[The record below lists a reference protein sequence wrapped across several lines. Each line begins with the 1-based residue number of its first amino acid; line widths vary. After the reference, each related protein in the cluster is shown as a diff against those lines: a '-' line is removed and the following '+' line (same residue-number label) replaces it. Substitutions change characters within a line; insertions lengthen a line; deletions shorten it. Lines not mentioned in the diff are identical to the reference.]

1 MRDGRIYAII
11 EWVWIKIHPL
21 YVKHTGGI
29 AAGRIQS
36 LKYAIFKPRESERN
50 FLFSVIMLTAK
61 MLFFVILLI
70 GLIGGGVVAGI
81 AKGWVDTAPNLDL
94 AQIGAQSQTSF
105 IYDSSGNLIMEFKGS
120 ENRIYVEIADIP
132 QQLINAVIAVEDSR
146 FYEHHG
152 VDLKR
157 IVGALVNNIMGG
169 NTQGASTIT
178 CQLVKLTLLNADQN
192 YKRKMQEA
200 YLALELEKQLTKEQ
214 ILEAYLNVIYMGG
227 SSYGVKIAAQDYF
240 GKDLNELSLREC
252 AALARI
258 IRNPSR
264 YNPRANYY
272 TRHTPQVIEE
282 QTNYVL
288 EEMLDQRLI
297 TEEEYQAAHDEKLN
311 VIESSTAASAGMYD
325 NAYYVE
331 YSIYDVVTKML
342 RVEGLEDTSYNR
354 SQMETK
360 LRNGGYKVF
369 TSLRPDV
376 QKAVQDVITGWTQYP
391 SMRYS
396 NDSATQASLG
406 GGEYL
411 TVVQPQ
417 CACAVMDWHTGE
429 LVAIVGGRN
438 EPVQRK
444 QLNRAYQ
451 NDMPVGSSITPL
463 AVYGPAFDLGYSPG
477 TPVMNLPIPI
487 KDWVSETGYP
497 NNFGGG
503 SFSGVESMRKAI
515 NQSHNTSTAHVLMDY
530 VGIENAVTY
539 LLKLGVN
546 PNHIRANGSGLAL
559 GSSGLSVIELATGF
573 GAIANRGVYQESYAF
588 TQILNPDGTVYIDV
602 REVQETWQAFKPS
615 TAYMLVDVLKGCV
628 GPDGT
633 GSRANFGDITVAG
646 KTGTNTNNIGV
657 TFAGMTGYYS
667 AAVWVGSDNYKPLT
681 SDATG
686 GTYAAPLWAEIMT
699 QVHLLTGC
707 TADRAIISG
716 SPADFHLTACTVCAV
731 SGMLP
736 TSACRNDVND
746 YGTNTDYYLS
756 GTEPTASCNMHRA
769 VRICA
774 YSHLVAS
781 PSCHNTRVFG
791 MIFIPKGHPLR
802 YAKSLDDVT
811 KYFEGAS
818 TNESSTSLA
827 KCTLGR

>member
-1 MRDGRIYAII
+1 M
-11 EWVWIKIHPL
+11 
-21 YVKHTGGI
+21 
-29 AAGRIQS
+29 
-36 LKYAIFKPRESERN
+36 KYAIFKPRESDRN
-50 FLFSVIMLTAK
+50 FLFSVILMTVK
-61 MLFFVILLI
+61 MLFFVVLLI
-70 GLIGGGVVAGI
+70 GITGAGLVAGI
-81 AKGWVDTAPNLDL
+81 AKGWVDTAPDLDL
-94 AQIGAQSQTSF
+94 AAIGAQSQTSF

-120 ENRIYVEIADIP
+120 ENRIYVEIEDIP
-132 QQLINAVIAVEDSR
+132 QQLINAVIAIEDSR

-169 NTQGASTIT
+169 ATQGASTIT
-178 CQLVKLTLLNADQN
+178 DQLVKLTLLNSDQN

-200 YLALELEKQLTKEQ
+200 YLALELEKNLSKEE

-240 GKDLNELSLREC
+240 GKELNDLTLREC
-252 AALARI
+252 ATLAGL
-258 IRNPSR
+258 IRNPYR

-272 TRHTPQVIEE
+272 IRNTPEM
-282 QTNYVL
+282 TDNRANYVL
-288 EEMLDQRLI
+288 DEMLDHRLI
-297 TEEEYQAAHDEKLN
+297 TEEEYNAAYAEDLH
-311 VIESSTAASAGMYD
+311 VIESSTAASDNMYD

-369 TSLRPDV
+369 TSLKPDV
-376 QKAVQDVITGWTQYP
+376 QKAVQDAITNWTQYP
-391 SMRYS
+391 QMRYS

-417 CACAVMDWHTGE
+417 CAAAVMDWHTGE

-451 NDMPVGSSITPL
+451 NDMPVGSSIKPL
-463 AVYGPAFDLGYSPG
+463 AVYGPAFDMGYSPG
-477 TPVMNLPIPI
+477 TPVLNLPIPI
-487 KDWVSETGYP
+487 KGWVSETGYP
-497 NNFGGG
+497 NNFSGG
-503 SFSGVESMRKAI
+503 SFNGVESMRHAI

-539 LLKLGVN
+539 LLKVGVS
-546 PNHIRANGSGLAL
+546 PNHILANGSGLAL

-628 GPDGT
+628 GPEGT
-633 GSRANFGDITVAG
+633 GSRANFGGLTVAG

-667 AAVWVGSDNYKPLT
+667 AAVWIGSDNYKPLT

-686 GTYAAPLWAEIMT
+686 GSYAAPLWAEIMT
-699 QVHLLTGC
+699 QVHALTGC
-707 TADRAIISG
+707 TTDRAIING
-716 SPADFHLTACTVCAV
+716 TPADYGLTAATVCAV

-736 TSACRNDVND
+736 TSACRNDVNN
-746 YGTNTDYYLS
+746 YGTNTDYYLV
-756 GTEPTASCNMHRA
+756 GTEPTVYCNMHRA
-769 VRICA
+769 VTICA
-774 YSHLVAS
+774 YSHEVAS
-781 PSCHNTRVFG
+781 ENCHNTRVFG
-791 MIFIPKGHPLR
+791 MIFIPQGHPLR
-802 YAKSLDDVT
+802 NAKSLDDVT
-811 KYFEGAS
+811 KYFTGAS
-818 TNESSTSLA
+818 TNESSTSLGR
-827 KCTLGR
+827 CTLGR

>member
-1 MRDGRIYAII
+1 M
-11 EWVWIKIHPL
+11 
-21 YVKHTGGI
+21 
-29 AAGRIQS
+29 
-36 LKYAIFKPRESERN
+36 KYAIFKPRETDRN
-50 FLFSVIMLTAK
+50 FLFAVILTTVK
-61 MLFFVILLI
+61 MLFFVVLLI
-70 GLIGGGVVAGI
+70 ALTGAGLVAGI
-81 AKGWVDTAPNLDL
+81 AKGWVDTAPDLNLP
-94 AQIGAQSQTSF
+94 AIGAQSQTSF
-105 IYDSSGNLIMEFKGS
+105 IYDSQGNLIMEFKGS
-120 ENRIYVEIADIP
+120 ENRIYVEIEDIP
-132 QQLINAVIAVEDSR
+132 QQLINAVIAIEDSR

-157 IVGALVNNIMGG
+157 IVGALVNNLAGG
-169 NTQGASTIT
+169 DTQGASTIT
-178 CQLVKLTLLNADQN
+178 CQLVKLTLLSSDQN

-200 YLALELEKQLTKEQ
+200 YLALQLEQKLTKEQ

-227 SSYGVKIAAQDYF
+227 SSYGVKIVAQDYF
-240 GKDLNELSLREC
+240 GKDLKDLTLREC
-252 AALARI
+252 ACLAGL

-272 TRHTPQVIEE
+272 KRNRPETTDKR
-282 QTNYVL
+282 TNYVL

-297 TEEEYQAAHDEKLN
+297 TEEECAAAKAEHLD
-311 VIESSTAASAGMYD
+311 VIQSSTAASDNMYD

-369 TSLRPDV
+369 TSLNAEV
-376 QKAVQDVITGWTQYP
+376 QQAVQSAITNWTQYP
-391 SMRYS
+391 NMRYS
-396 NDSATQASLG
+396 NDSSTQASLG
-406 GGEYL
+406 GGEFL

-417 CACAVMDWHTGE
+417 CAAAVLDWHTGE

-451 NDMPVGSSITPL
+451 NDMPVGSSIKPL
-463 AVYGPAFDLGYSPG
+463 AVYGPAFDMGYSPG

-487 KDWVSETGYP
+487 KGWVSETGYP
-497 NNFGGG
+497 NNFEGG
-503 SFSGVESMRKAI
+503 SFNGVESMRQAI
-515 NQSHNTSTAHVLMDY
+515 NQSHNTSAAHVLMDY

-539 LLKLGVN
+539 LLKLGVK
-546 PNHIRANGSGLAL
+546 PDHILANGSGLAL
-559 GSSGLSVIELATGF
+559 GSSGLSVIELATAF

-588 TQILNPDGTVYIDV
+588 TQILNADGTVYIDV
-602 REVQETWQAFKPS
+602 KEVQETWQAFKPS

-628 GPDGT
+628 MPEIGT
-633 GSRANFGDITVAG
+633 GSKANFGGLTVAG

-657 TFAGMTGYYS
+657 TFAGMTGYY
-667 AAVWVGSDNYKPLT
+667 AGAVWVGSDNYKPLT

-686 GTYAAPLWAEIMT
+686 GSYAAPLWAEIMS

-707 TADRAIISG
+707 TTDRAIIAG
-716 SPADFHLTACTVCAV
+716 SPSDFGLTACTVCAV

-736 TSACRNDVND
+736 TSACRNDVNH

-756 GTEPTASCNMHRA
+756 GTQPTAHCNMHRA
-769 VRICA
+769 VTVCN
-774 YSHLVAS
+774 YSHQVAA
-781 PSCHNTRVFG
+781 PGCHNTDVYG
-791 MIFIPKGHPLR
+791 MIYIPEGHPLR
-802 YAKSLDDVT
+802 YAHDLSDVT
-811 KYFEGAS
+811 PYFIGAS
-818 TNESSTSLA
+818 TNENSTSLGR
-827 KCTLGR
+827 CTLGR

>member
-1 MRDGRIYAII
+1 MLGMDQIPFPQRQRIRAAL
-11 EWVWIKIHPL
+11 PP
-21 YVKHTGGI
+21 GGYK
-29 AAGRIQS
+29 
-36 LKYAIFKPRESERN
+36 LKYAIFKPRESDRN
-50 FLFSVIMLTAK
+50 FLFAVLMLTVK

-70 GLIGGGVVAGI
+70 GLIGGGVVAGV
-81 AKGWVDTAPNLDL
+81 AKGWVDTAPDLNL
-94 AQIGAQSQTSF
+94 AAIGAQSQTSF

-120 ENRIYVEIADIP
+120 ENRIYVEIEDIP

-157 IVGALVNNIMGG
+157 IVGAMVNNILGG

-178 CQLVKLTLLNADQN
+178 CQLVKLTLLNSEQS

-200 YLALELEKQLTKEQ
+200 YLALELEKNLTKEQ

-240 GKDLNELSLREC
+240 GKDLNQLSLREC

-258 IRNPSR
+258 IRNPYR

-272 TRHTPQVIEE
+272 TRHKPEVIEE

-297 TEEEYQAAHDEKLN
+297 TEEEYEEAHSQTLN
-311 VIESSTAASAGMYD
+311 VIERSTAASDNMYD

-331 YSIYDVVTKML
+331 YSVYDVVSKML

-369 TSLRPDV
+369 TSLKPDV
-376 QKAVQDVITGWTQYP
+376 QQAVQNVITGWTQYP

-451 NDMPVGSSITPL
+451 NDMPVGSSIKPL

-503 SFSGVESMRKAI
+503 SFSGVESMRLAI

-530 VGIENAVTY
+530 VGVENSVTY

-559 GSSGLSVIELATGF
+559 GSSGLSVIALATAF

-602 REVQETWQAFKPS
+602 NEVQETWQAFKPS

-633 GSRANFGDITVAG
+633 GSRANFGGLTVAG

-686 GTYAAPLWAEIMT
+686 GTYAAPLWAQIMT
-699 QVHLLTGC
+699 EVHALTGC
-707 TADRAIISG
+707 TTDRAIING
-716 SPADFHLTACTVCAV
+716 SPADYNLTACTVCAV

-736 TSACRNDVND
+736 TSACRNDVNN
-746 YGTNTDYYLS
+746 YGTNTDYFLA
-756 GTEPTASCNMHRA
+756 GTEPTAYCNMHRA
-769 VRICA
+769 VTICA

-781 PSCHNTRVFG
+781 DACHNTRVFG

-811 KYFEGAS
+811 KYFTGAS
-818 TNESSTSLA
+818 TNESSTSLSR
-827 KCTLGR
+827 CTLGY

>member
-1 MRDGRIYAII
+1 M
-11 EWVWIKIHPL
+11 
-21 YVKHTGGI
+21 
-29 AAGRIQS
+29 
-36 LKYAIFKPRESERN
+36 KYAIFKPREHDRS
-50 FLFSVIMLTAK
+50 FLFSVILLTLK
-61 MLFFVILLI
+61 MLFFVVLLI

-81 AKGWVDTAPNLDL
+81 AKGWVDTAPDLNL
-94 AQIGAQSQTSF
+94 AAIGAQSQTSF
-105 IYDSSGNLIMEFKGS
+105 IYDSKGNLIMEFKGS
-120 ENRIYVEIADIP
+120 ENRIYVELEDIP
-132 QQLINAVIAVEDSR
+132 QQLINAVIAIEDSR

-157 IVGALVNNIMGG
+157 IGGALINNLLGG
-169 NTQGASTIT
+169 ATQGASTIT
-178 CQLVKLTLLNADQN
+178 CQLVKLTLLNSDQN

-200 YLALELEKQLTKEQ
+200 YLALELEKQLSKEE

-240 GKDLNELSLREC
+240 GKELNQLTLREC
-252 AALARI
+252 ATLAGL
-258 IRNPSR
+258 IRNPYR

-272 TRHTPQVIEE
+272 RRNTPEMTDKR
-282 QTNYVL
+282 TNYVL
-288 EEMLDQRLI
+288 DEMLDHRLI
-297 TEEEYQAAHDEKLN
+297 TEEEYNQAHDDKIT
-311 VIESSTAASAGMYD
+311 VVESGTAASDNMYD

-369 TSLRPDV
+369 TSLNADV
-376 QKAVQDVITGWTQYP
+376 QQAVQQTITNWTRYP
-391 SMRYS
+391 AMRYS

-429 LVAIVGGRN
+429 ILAVVGGRN

-451 NDMPVGSSITPL
+451 NDMPVGSSIKPL
-463 AVYGPAFDLGYSPG
+463 AVYGPAFDMGYSPG
-477 TPVMNLPIPI
+477 TPVLNMPIPI
-487 KDWVSETGYP
+487 KGWVSETGYP
-497 NNFGGG
+497 NNFEGNT
-503 SFSGVESMRKAI
+503 SFTGVESMRWAI

-530 VGIENAVTY
+530 VGIENSVTY
-539 LLKLGVN
+539 LLKLGVK
-546 PNHIRANGSGLAL
+546 PDHILANGSGLAL
-559 GSSGLSVIELATGF
+559 GSSGLTVIELATGF
-573 GAIANRGVYQESYAF
+573 SAIANRGVYQESYAF

-602 REVQETWQAFKPS
+602 KEVQETWQAFKPS
-615 TAYMLVDVLKGCV
+615 TAFMLIDVLKGCV
-628 GPDGT
+628 GENGT
-633 GSRANFGDITVAG
+633 GSLANFGGLTVAG

-657 TFAGMTGYYS
+657 TFAGLTGYYA

-686 GTYAAPLWAEIMT
+686 GSYAAPLWAEIMT
-699 QVHLLTGC
+699 QVHTMTHC
-707 TADRAIISG
+707 TVDRDIISG
-716 SPADFHLTACTVCAV
+716 SPAEYNLTACTVCAV

-736 TSACRNDVND
+736 TSACRNDVNE
-746 YGTNTDYYLS
+746 YGTNTDYYLA
-756 GTEPTASCNMHRA
+756 GTEPTAYCNMHRA
-769 VRICA
+769 VKICG
-774 YSHLVAS
+774 YSHLVAADT
-781 PSCHNTRVFG
+781 CENYKVFG

-802 YAKSLDDVT
+802 YAQNLDDVT
-811 KYFEGAS
+811 RYFTGAS
-818 TNESSTSLA
+818 TNESSTSLGV
-827 KCTLGR
+827 CTLGR